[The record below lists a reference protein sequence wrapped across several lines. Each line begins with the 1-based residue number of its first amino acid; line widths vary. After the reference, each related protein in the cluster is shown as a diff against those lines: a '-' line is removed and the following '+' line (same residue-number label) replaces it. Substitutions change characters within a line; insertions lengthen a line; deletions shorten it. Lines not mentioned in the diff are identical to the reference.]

1 MFKRVLTVII
11 ALTMI
16 AMMSTGMTAAADE
29 AVEEDYVNYLWE
41 IPEDASEE
49 QYIQLMERN
58 FRIIQEFELLFTPES
73 YKEFANVY
81 KKQYK
86 KSQQ

>member
-1 MFKRVLTVII
+1 MVKRILTVII
-11 ALTMI
+11 VLTMI
-16 AMMSTGMTAAADE
+16 AMMSTGFTAAADE

-58 FRIIQEFELLFTPES
+58 FRIIQEC
-73 YKEFANVY
+73 
-81 KKQYK
+81 
-86 KSQQ
+86 